1 MFSERI
7 DRLTSSLIR
16 ELLALTQKPDIIS
29 FAGGLPAREAMPPLD
44 LVDLPPDLSQY
55 GTTDGEPELRAVIAA
70 QLSALGLRCRPEQVL
85 VTTGSQQGID
95 LVSKLYIDP
104 GTPVA
109 VEAPSYLAALQSFR
123 LFGAR
128 FEELPLTPRGID
140 PEQLR
145 QVVHRHRPAFVYL
158 IPTFQN
164 PAGVCYDEATRAE
177 VATVLRETGTP
188 LLEDEPYRELVYE
201 PVDRTPLCARLG
213 EKDTWM
219 YMGTF
224 SKTGIPGLRVGYVAA
239 SENAHPYLVRL
250 KQSTDLHT
258 NRIGQWWCARF
269 ANSPGYPAHLER
281 LRAFYRE
288 RRDAMQAALTRHLG
302 ELTQW
307 TMPNGG
313 LFFWARLQSGGD
325 TRALLVRALERK
337 VAFMPGEAF
346 FASASAQH
354 GAFMRLNFS
363 HATPEQLERGM
374 AVLAEVIREQH
385 SPVSVENAVGV
396 VAI

>member
-29 FAGGLPAREAMPPLD
+29 FAGGLPARDAMPPLN
-44 LVDLPPDLSQY
+44 LGDLPPELSQY
-55 GTTDGEPELRAVIAA
+55 GTTDGEPELRAAIAG
-70 QLSALGLRCRPEQVL
+70 QLAELGLRCRPEQVL
-85 VTTGSQQGID
+85 ITTGSQQGID

-128 FEELPLTPRGID
+128 FEELPLSAEGID
-140 PEQLR
+140 PQQLR
-145 QVVHRHRPAFVYL
+145 QILLRHRPALLYL

-164 PAGVCYDEATRAE
+164 PAGVCYNEATRAA
-177 VATVLRETGTP
+177 VAEILRETGTP

-201 PVDRTPLCARLG
+201 PVDRTPLCARLR
-213 EKDTWM
+213 ESDSWM

-224 SKTGIPGLRVGYVAA
+224 SKTGIPGLRVGYIVASA
-239 SENAHPYLVRL
+239 DVHPYLVRL

-269 ANSPGYPAHLER
+269 INARDYPAHLER

-288 RRDAMQAALTRHLG
+288 RRDAMQAALGRHLG
-302 ELTQW
+302 DLAEW
-307 TMPNGG
+307 TPPNGG
-313 LFFWARLQSGGD
+313 LFFWVRLKGGGD
-325 TRALLVRALERK
+325 TRALLVKALERK

-346 FASASAQH
+346 FANPDPRH
-354 GAFMRLNFS
+354 GAYMRLNFS

-374 AVLAEVIREQH
+374 QVLAEVIREQH
-385 SPVSVENAVGV
+385 SAANSQNTAGV
-396 VAI
+396 VEI

>member
-29 FAGGLPAREAMPPLD
+29 FAGGLPAREAMPSLD
-44 LVDLPPDLSQY
+44 LTALPPELSQY
-55 GTTDGEPELRAVIAA
+55 GTTDGEPALRAAIAA
-70 QLSALGLRCRPEQVL
+70 QLEALGLRCRPEQVL

-128 FEELPLTPRGID
+128 FEELPLTARGIEPD
-140 PEQLR
+140 QLY
-145 QVVHRHRPAFVYL
+145 QAIQRHRPAFVYL

-164 PAGVCYDEATRAE
+164 PAGVCYDTATRAM
-177 VATVLRETGTP
+177 VADILRDSGTP
-188 LLEDEPYRELVYE
+188 LLEDEPYRELAYE
-201 PVDRTPLCARLG
+201 AVDRRPLCARLG
-213 EKDTWM
+213 QDDTWM
-219 YMGTF
+219 YLGTF
-224 SKTGIPGLRVGYVAA
+224 SKTGIPGLRVGYIAA
-239 SENAHPYLVRL
+239 SENVHPYLVRL

-269 ANSPGYPAHLER
+269 LQSSDYPAHLER

-288 RRDAMQAALTRHLG
+288 RRDAMQAALTQHLS
-302 ELTQW
+302 ELAEW
-307 TMPNGG
+307 TRPNGG
-313 LFFWARLQSGGD
+313 LFFWVRLKGGGD

-346 FASASAQH
+346 FASANAQH

-363 HATPEQLERGM
+363 HATPEQLERGL
-374 AVLAEVIREQH
+374 AILAEVIREQRGRTKTE
-385 SPVSVENAVGV
+385 SAAGV
-396 VAI
+396 VEI

>member
-29 FAGGLPAREAMPPLD
+29 FAGGLPAREAMPALD
-44 LVDLPPDLSQY
+44 LTDLPPDLSQY
-55 GTTDGEPELRAVIAA
+55 GTTDGEPDLRAAIAK
-70 QLSALGLRCRPEQVL
+70 QLTSLGVRCRPEQVL
-85 VTTGSQQGID
+85 TTTGSQQGID
-95 LVSKLYIDP
+95 LASKLYIDP

-128 FEELPLTPRGID
+128 FEELPLAANGID
-140 PEQLR
+140 PEHLRHIILR
-145 QVVHRHRPAFVYL
+145 QRPAFAYL

-164 PAGVCYDEATRAE
+164 PAGVCYDEATRAGI
-177 VATVLRETGTP
+177 AAVLRETGTP

-213 EKDTWM
+213 ENDTWM

-224 SKTGIPGLRVGYVAA
+224 SKTGIPGLRVGYIAA
-239 SENAHPYLVRL
+239 SENVHPYLVRL

-269 ANSPGYPAHLER
+269 LNSHDYPAHLER

-288 RRDAMQAALTRHLG
+288 RRDTMQAALTRHLG
-302 ELTQW
+302 DLADW
-307 TMPNGG
+307 TPPKGG
-313 LFFWARLQSGGD
+313 LFFWVRLKGGGD

-346 FASASAQH
+346 FANPDARY

-374 AVLAEVIREQH
+374 TVLAEVIREQRGA
-385 SPVSVENAVGV
+385 VKVESVGGV
-396 VAI
+396 VEI

>member
-29 FAGGLPAREAMPPLD
+29 FAGGLPAREAMPALD
-44 LVDLPPDLSQY
+44 LSDLPPDLSQY
-55 GTTDGEPELRAVIAA
+55 GTTDGEPELRAAIAA
-70 QLSALGLRCRPEQVL
+70 QLIGLGLRCKPEQIL
-85 VTTGSQQGID
+85 VTSGSQQGID
-95 LVSKLYIDP
+95 LASKLYIDP

-128 FEELPLTPRGID
+128 FEELPLAANGID
-140 PEQLR
+140 PDQLR
-145 QVVHRHRPAFVYL
+145 QIIQRHRPALVYL

-164 PAGVCYDEATRAE
+164 PAGACYDEATRAA
-177 VATVLRETGTP
+177 VATVLSETGTP
-188 LLEDEPYRELVYE
+188 LLEDEPYRDLVYE
-201 PVDRTPLCARLG
+201 PVDRTPLCARFS
-213 EKDTWM
+213 EKETWM

-224 SKTGIPGLRVGYVAA
+224 SKTGIPGLRVGYIAA
-239 SENAHPYLVRL
+239 SQNVHPYLVRL

-258 NRIGQWWCARF
+258 NRIGQWWCARLL
-269 ANSPGYPAHLER
+269 NSAEYPAHLER
-281 LRAFYRE
+281 LRNFYRE
-288 RRDAMQAALTRHLG
+288 RRDAMQEALTRHFG
-302 ELTQW
+302 ELAEWVT
-307 TMPNGG
+307 PHGG
-313 LFFWARLQSGGD
+313 LFFWVQLKDGGD

-346 FASASAQH
+346 FASTNAQH

-363 HATPEQLERGM
+363 HATPDQLERGM
-374 AVLAEVIREQH
+374 AVLAEVIREERGRAKAE
-385 SPVSVENAVGV
+385 SSAEV
-396 VAI
+396 ITI

>member
-44 LVDLPPDLSQY
+44 QVDLPPELSQY
-55 GTTDGEPELRAVIAA
+55 GTTDGEPELRAAIAA
-70 QLSALGLRCRPEQVL
+70 QLTKLGLRCRPEQVL

-95 LVSKLYIDP
+95 LASKLYIDP

-109 VEAPSYLAALQSFR
+109 VEAPSYLAARQSCR
-123 LFGAR
+123 RFGAR
-128 FEELPLTPRGID
+128 FEGLPWGVRGID
-140 PEQLR
+140 PEQLQ
-145 QVVHRHRPAFVYL
+145 QVIHRHRPAFVYL

-164 PAGVCYDEATRAE
+164 PAGVCYDEATRAA
-177 VATVLRETGTP
+177 VAAVLRETGTP

-213 EKDTWM
+213 EQDTWM

-224 SKTGIPGLRVGYVAA
+224 SKTGIPGLRVGYIAA
-239 SENAHPYLVRL
+239 SENVHPYLVRL

-269 ANSPGYPAHLER
+269 VNSPGYPAHLER

-288 RRDAMQAALTRHLG
+288 RRDAMQAALTGHLG
-302 ELTQW
+302 DLADW
-307 TMPNGG
+307 TPPSGG
-313 LFFWARLQSGGD
+313 LFFWVRLKSGGD
-325 TRALLVRALERK
+325 TRTLLVRALERK

-346 FASASAQH
+346 FANPDARQ

-374 AVLAEVIREQH
+374 AVLAEAIREQR
-385 SPVSVENAVGV
+385 GV
-396 VAI
+396 AQAETAAGMMEI

>member
-29 FAGGLPAREAMPPLD
+29 FAGGLPAREAMPALN
-44 LVDLPPDLSQY
+44 LVDIPPELSQY
-55 GTTDGEPELRAVIAA
+55 GTTDGEPELRAAIAERLA
-70 QLSALGLRCRPEQVL
+70 EVGLPCRADQIL
-85 VTTGSQQGID
+85 ITTGSQQGID

-128 FEELPLTPRGID
+128 FEELPLTASGID

-145 QVVHRHRPAFVYL
+145 QAIQRQRPAFVYL

-164 PAGVCYDEATRAE
+164 PAGVCYDEATRVAVAE
-177 VATVLRETGTP
+177 VLRETGVP

-201 PVDRTPLCARLG
+201 PVDRNPLCARL
-213 EKDTWM
+213 KDGQTWM

-224 SKTGIPGLRVGYVAA
+224 SKTGIPGLRIGYLAA
-239 SENAHPYLVRL
+239 SEDVHPYLVRI

-258 NRIGQWWCARF
+258 NRIGQWWCARLLH
-269 ANSPGYPAHLER
+269 SRDYPAHLER

-288 RRDAMQAALTRHLG
+288 RRDAMQEALTRHLG
-302 ELTQW
+302 DLAEW

-313 LFFWARLQSGGD
+313 LFFWVRLKDGGD
-325 TRALLVRALERK
+325 TRTLLVRALERK

-346 FASASAQH
+346 FASSSAAH

-363 HATPEQLERGM
+363 HATPEQLERGL
-374 AVLAEVIREQH
+374 AVLAEVIREQRE
-385 SPVSVENAVGV
+385 VTKVERTAGV
-396 VAI
+396 VEI

>member
-29 FAGGLPAREAMPPLD
+29 FAGGLPAREAMPPLQLTD
-44 LVDLPPDLSQY
+44 APPDLSQY
-55 GTTDGEPELRAVIAA
+55 GTTDGEPELRASIAA
-70 QLSALGLRCRPEQVL
+70 QLGELGLRCRPEQVL
-85 VTTGSQQGID
+85 ITTGSQQGID

-128 FEELPLTPRGID
+128 FEELPLTANGID
-140 PEQLR
+140 AELLR
-145 QVVHRHRPAFVYL
+145 LVIHCHRPAFVYL

-164 PAGVCYDEATRAE
+164 PAGVCYDEATRAA
-177 VATVLRETGTP
+177 VAAVLRETATP

-201 PVDRTPLCARLG
+201 PVDRQPLCARLG
-213 EKDTWM
+213 ENDTWM

-224 SKTGIPGLRVGYVAA
+224 SKTGIPGLRVGYIAA
-239 SENAHPYLVRL
+239 SENVHPYLVRL

-258 NRIGQWWCARF
+258 NRIGQWWCAQF
-269 ANSPGYPAHLER
+269 INSRDYPAHLER
-281 LRAFYRE
+281 LRSFYRA
-288 RRDAMQAALTRHLG
+288 RRDAMQTALTRRLG
-302 ELTQW
+302 ELAEWTQ
-307 TMPNGG
+307 PSGG
-313 LFFWARLQSGGD
+313 LFFWVRLKGGGD

-346 FASASAQH
+346 FANPGVAH

-363 HATPEQLERGM
+363 HATPEQLDHGL
-374 AVLAEVIREQH
+374 AILAEAIREQQG
-385 SPVSVENAVGV
+385 VAKVGNP
-396 VAI
+396 IGIMEI

>member
-29 FAGGLPAREAMPPLD
+29 FAGGLPARDAMPLLD
-44 LVDLPPDLSQY
+44 LSGLPPDLSQY
-55 GTTDGEPELRAVIAA
+55 GTTDGEPELRAAIAG
-70 QLSALGLRCRPEQVL
+70 QLAGLGLRCRPEQVL
-85 VTTGSQQGID
+85 ITTGSQQGID

-128 FEELPLTPRGID
+128 FEELPLGPAGPD
-140 PEQLR
+140 PHQLR
-145 QVVHRHRPAFVYL
+145 HIALRHRPALVYL

-164 PAGVCYDEATRAE
+164 PAGVCYDEATRAA
-177 VATVLRETGTP
+177 VAAILRETGTP

-201 PVDRTPLCARLG
+201 PVDRTPLCARMG
-213 EKDTWM
+213 EGDTWM

-224 SKTGIPGLRVGYVAA
+224 SKTGIPGLRVGYIVA
-239 SENAHPYLVRL
+239 SDNVHPYLVRL

-269 ANSPGYPAHLER
+269 VNGRDYPAHLER

-288 RRDAMQAALTRHLG
+288 RRDAMQAALDRHLSDFA
-302 ELTQW
+302 EW
-307 TMPNGG
+307 TPPHGG
-313 LFFWARLQSGGD
+313 LFFWVRLKGGGD
-325 TRALLVRALERK
+325 TRALLVKALERK

-346 FASASAQH
+346 FANPDPRH
-354 GAFMRLNFS
+354 GAYMRLNFS

-374 AVLAEVIREQH
+374 RVLAEVIREQQRTADRENTAGI
-385 SPVSVENAVGV
+385 VE
-396 VAI
+396 I

>member
-29 FAGGLPAREAMPPLD
+29 FAGGLPAREAMPPLN
-44 LVDLPPDLSQY
+44 LIDLPPDLSQY
-55 GTTDGEPELRAVIAA
+55 GTTDGEPELRTAI
-70 QLSALGLRCRPEQVL
+70 SAHLVELGLRCRPDQVL
-85 VTTGSQQGID
+85 ITTGSQQGID

-128 FEELPLTPRGID
+128 FVELPLTARGVD
-140 PEQLR
+140 PDQLL
-145 QVVHRHRPAFVYL
+145 QALQTQQPAFAYL

-164 PAGVCYDEATRAE
+164 PSGVCYADATRAA
-177 VATVLRETGTP
+177 VAAALRKTGTP

-201 PVDRTPLCARLG
+201 PVDRSPLSARLEQG
-213 EKDTWM
+213 QTWM

-224 SKTGIPGLRVGYVAA
+224 SKTGIPGLRVGYLAA
-239 SENAHPYLVRL
+239 SEDVHPYLVRL

-258 NRIGQWWCARF
+258 NRIGQWWCAQF
-269 ANSPGYPAHLER
+269 LNSRDYPAHLER
-281 LRAFYRE
+281 LRVFYRQ

-302 ELTQW
+302 DLAEW

-313 LFFWARLQSGGD
+313 LFFWVRLKHGGD

-346 FASASAQH
+346 FAGASTAY

-363 HATPEQLERGM
+363 HATPEQLDRGL
-374 AVLAEVIREQH
+374 AVLAEVIREQQAMTRKDT
-385 SPVSVENAVGV
+385 SAGV
-396 VAI
+396 MEI

>member
-1 MFSERI
+1 MFSERL

-44 LVDLPPDLSQY
+44 LADAPPDLSQY
-55 GTTDGEPELRAVIAA
+55 GTTDGEPELRAAVAA
-70 QLSALGLRCRPEQVL
+70 QLRELGLRCRPEQVL
-85 VTTGSQQGID
+85 ITTGSQQGID
-95 LVSKLYIDP
+95 LVSKLFVDP

-128 FEELPLTPRGID
+128 FEELPLTANGIS

-145 QVVHRHRPAFVYL
+145 LTVQRHRPAFVYL

-164 PAGVCYDEATRAE
+164 PAGVCYDEATRAA
-177 VATVLRETGTP
+177 VATVLHETGTP
-188 LLEDEPYRELVYE
+188 LLEDEPYRELAYE
-201 PVDRTPLCARLG
+201 PTDRRPLCARLS
-213 EKDTWM
+213 ESDVWM

-224 SKTGIPGLRVGYVAA
+224 SKTGIPGLRIGYIAA
-239 SENAHPYLVRL
+239 SENVHPYLVRL
-250 KQSTDLHT
+250 KQSTDLHS

-269 ANSPGYPAHLER
+269 VKSADYGAHLER

-288 RRDAMQAALTRHLG
+288 RRDAMQAALLRHLG
-302 ELTQW
+302 DLAEW
-307 TMPNGG
+307 TVPNGG
-313 LFFWARLQSGGD
+313 LFFWVRLKGGGD
-325 TRALLVRALERK
+325 TRALLMRALERK

-346 FASASAQH
+346 FANPDAQH

-363 HATPEQLERGM
+363 HATPEQLDRGL
-374 AVLAEVIREQH
+374 AVLAEVIREQRGVTKTD
-385 SPVSVENAVGV
+385 SAAAMVEM
-396 VAI
+396 

>member
-29 FAGGLPAREAMPPLD
+29 FAGGLPARDAMPPLN
-44 LVDLPPDLSQY
+44 LGDLPPELSQY
-55 GTTDGEPELRAVIAA
+55 GTTDGEPELRAAIAG
-70 QLSALGLRCRPEQVL
+70 QLAELGLRCRPEQVL
-85 VTTGSQQGID
+85 ITTGSQQGID

-128 FEELPLTPRGID
+128 FEELPLSADGID
-140 PEQLR
+140 PQQLR
-145 QVVHRHRPAFVYL
+145 QILLRHRPALLYL

-164 PAGVCYDEATRAE
+164 PAGVCYNEATRAA
-177 VATVLRETGTP
+177 VAEILRETGTP

-201 PVDRTPLCARLG
+201 PVDRTPLCARLR
-213 EKDTWM
+213 ESDSWM

-224 SKTGIPGLRVGYVAA
+224 SKTGIPGLRVGYIVASA
-239 SENAHPYLVRL
+239 DVHPYLVRL

-269 ANSPGYPAHLER
+269 INARDYPAHLER

-288 RRDAMQAALTRHLG
+288 RRDAMQAALGRHLG
-302 ELTQW
+302 DLAEW
-307 TMPNGG
+307 TPPNGG
-313 LFFWARLQSGGD
+313 LFFWVRLKGGGD
-325 TRALLVRALERK
+325 TRALLVKALERK

-346 FASASAQH
+346 FANPDPRH
-354 GAFMRLNFS
+354 GAYMRLNFS

-374 AVLAEVIREQH
+374 QVLAEVIREQH
-385 SPVSVENAVGV
+385 SAANSQNTAGV
-396 VAI
+396 VEI

>member
-1 MFSERI
+1 MFSERV

-44 LVDLPPDLSQY
+44 LSDLPSGLSQY
-55 GTTDGEPELRAVIAA
+55 GTTDGEPELRAAIAG
-70 QLSALGLRCRPEQVL
+70 QLADLGLRCRPEQIL
-85 VTTGSQQGID
+85 ITTGSQQGID

-128 FEELPLTPRGID
+128 FEELPLTASGID

-145 QVVHRHRPAFVYL
+145 QAIQRQRPAFVYL

-164 PAGVCYDEATRAE
+164 PAGVCYDEATRAA
-177 VATVLRETGTP
+177 VAAVLRETGTP

-201 PVDRTPLCARLG
+201 PVDRGPLCARLEDG
-213 EKDTWM
+213 QTWM

-239 SENAHPYLVRL
+239 SEDVHAYLVRL

-269 ANSPGYPAHLER
+269 LNSSDYPAHLER
-281 LRAFYRE
+281 LRTFYRE
-288 RRDAMQAALTRHLG
+288 RRDAMQAVLTRHLG
-302 ELTQW
+302 DLAEW
-307 TMPNGG
+307 TLPNGG
-313 LFFWARLQSGGD
+313 LFFWVRLKAGGD

-346 FASASAQH
+346 FASPGAAH

-363 HATPEQLERGM
+363 HATPEQLERGLT
-374 AVLAEVIREQH
+374 VLAEVIREQRGMAKTEATAGM
-385 SPVSVENAVGV
+385 VE
-396 VAI
+396 I

>member
-1 MFSERI
+1 MFSERV

-44 LVDLPPDLSQY
+44 LSDPPPDLSQY
-55 GTTDGEPELRAVIAA
+55 GTTDGEPELRAAIAR
-70 QLSALGLRCRPEQVL
+70 QLVDLGLRCRPEQIL
-85 VTTGSQQGID
+85 ITTGSQQGID

-104 GTPVA
+104 GTSVA

-128 FEELPLTPRGID
+128 FEELALTASGID

-145 QVVHRHRPAFVYL
+145 QAIQRQRPAFVYL

-164 PAGVCYDEATRAE
+164 PAGVCYDEATRAA
-177 VATVLRETGTP
+177 VAAVLRETGTP

-201 PVDRTPLCARLG
+201 PVDRGPLCARLDEG
-213 EKDTWM
+213 NTWM

-224 SKTGIPGLRVGYVAA
+224 SKTGIPGLRVGYLAA
-239 SENAHPYLVRL
+239 SGDVHPYLVRL

-269 ANSPGYPAHLER
+269 LNSRDYPAHLER
-281 LRAFYRE
+281 LRTFYRE

-302 ELTQW
+302 DLAEW
-307 TMPNGG
+307 TIPNGG
-313 LFFWARLQSGGD
+313 LFFWVRLKAGGD

-346 FASASAQH
+346 FTSPSAAH

-363 HATPEQLERGM
+363 HATPEELDRGL
-374 AVLAEVIREQH
+374 AVLAEVIREQRGTAKT
-385 SPVSVENAVGV
+385 EAAAGV
-396 VAI
+396 VEI

>member
-29 FAGGLPAREAMPPLD
+29 FAGGLPARDAMPL
-44 LVDLPPDLSQY
+44 LNLGDLPPELSQY
-55 GTTDGEPELRAVIAA
+55 GTTDGEPELRAAIAG
-70 QLSALGLRCRPEQVL
+70 QLAGLGLRCRPEQVL
-85 VTTGSQQGID
+85 ITTGSQQGID

-128 FEELPLTPRGID
+128 FEELPLAADGID
-140 PEQLR
+140 PQQLR
-145 QVVHRHRPAFVYL
+145 QILLRHRPALLYL

-164 PAGVCYDEATRAE
+164 PAGVCYSEATRAA
-177 VATVLRETGTP
+177 VAEILRETGTP

-201 PVDRTPLCARLG
+201 PVDRTPLCARLR
-213 EKDTWM
+213 ESDRWM

-224 SKTGIPGLRVGYVAA
+224 SKTGIPGLRVGYIVASA
-239 SENAHPYLVRL
+239 DVHPYLVRL

-269 ANSPGYPAHLER
+269 INARDYPAHLER

-288 RRDAMQAALTRHLG
+288 RRDAMQAALDRHLG
-302 ELTQW
+302 DLAEW
-307 TMPNGG
+307 TPPNGG
-313 LFFWARLQSGGD
+313 LFFWVRLKGGGD
-325 TRALLVRALERK
+325 TRALLVKALERK

-346 FASASAQH
+346 FANPDPRH
-354 GAFMRLNFS
+354 GAYMRLNFS

-374 AVLAEVIREQH
+374 QVLAEVIREQH
-385 SPVSVENAVGV
+385 SAANSQNTAGV
-396 VAI
+396 VEI

>member
-29 FAGGLPAREAMPPLD
+29 FAGGLPARDAMPL
-44 LVDLPPDLSQY
+44 LNLGDLPPELSQY
-55 GTTDGEPELRAVIAA
+55 GTTDGEPELRAAIAG
-70 QLSALGLRCRPEQVL
+70 QLAGLGLRCRPEQVL
-85 VTTGSQQGID
+85 ITTGSQQGID

-128 FEELPLTPRGID
+128 FEELPLAADGID
-140 PEQLR
+140 PQQLR
-145 QVVHRHRPAFVYL
+145 QILLRHRPALLYL

-164 PAGVCYDEATRAE
+164 PAGVCYNEATRAA
-177 VATVLRETGTP
+177 VAEILRETGTP

-201 PVDRTPLCARLG
+201 PVDRTPLCARLR
-213 EKDTWM
+213 ESDSWM

-224 SKTGIPGLRVGYVAA
+224 SKTGIPGLRVGYIVASA
-239 SENAHPYLVRL
+239 DVHPYLVRL

-269 ANSPGYPAHLER
+269 INARDYPAHLER

-288 RRDAMQAALTRHLG
+288 RRDAMQAALGRHLG
-302 ELTQW
+302 DLAEW
-307 TMPNGG
+307 TPPNGG
-313 LFFWARLQSGGD
+313 LFFWVRLKGGGD
-325 TRALLVRALERK
+325 TRALLVKALERK

-346 FASASAQH
+346 FANPDPRH
-354 GAFMRLNFS
+354 GAYMRLNFS

-374 AVLAEVIREQH
+374 QVLAEVIREQH
-385 SPVSVENAVGV
+385 SAANSQNTAGV
-396 VAI
+396 VEI

>member
-29 FAGGLPAREAMPPLD
+29 FAGGLPAREAMPTLD
-44 LVDLPPDLSQY
+44 LSDLPPDLSQY
-55 GTTDGEPELRAVIAA
+55 GTTDGEPALRDAIAA
-70 QLSALGLRCRPEQVL
+70 QLTGLGLRCRPEQVL
-85 VTTGSQQGID
+85 VTSGSQQGID
-95 LVSKLYIDP
+95 LASKLYIDP

-128 FEELPLTPRGID
+128 FEELALTATGIN

-145 QVVHRHRPAFVYL
+145 NIIERQRPAFIYL

-164 PAGVCYDEATRAE
+164 PAGVCYDEATRAT
-177 VATVLRETGTP
+177 VAQLLRETGTP

-201 PVDRTPLCARLG
+201 PVERTPLCAHFD

-224 SKTGIPGLRVGYVAA
+224 SKTGIPGLRVGYIAA
-239 SENAHPYLVRL
+239 SDNVHPYLVRL
-250 KQSTDLHT
+250 KQSTDLHS
-258 NRIGQWWCARF
+258 NRIGQWWCARLL
-269 ANSPGYPAHLER
+269 NSTEYPAHLER

-288 RRDAMQAALTRHLG
+288 RRDAMQSALTRHLG
-302 ELTQW
+302 DLAEW

-313 LFFWARLQSGGD
+313 LFFWVRLKNGGD
-325 TRALLVRALERK
+325 TRALLVRALKRK

-346 FASASAQH
+346 FASRDVRH

-363 HATPEQLERGM
+363 HATPEQLERGLS
-374 AVLAEVIREQH
+374 VLGEVIREEQ
-385 SPVSVENAVGV
+385 SSTKVENTAGLVT
-396 VAI
+396 I

>member
-1 MFSERI
+1 MFSERV

-29 FAGGLPAREAMPPLD
+29 FAGGLPAREAMPPLN
-44 LVDLPPDLSQY
+44 LAAAPPDLSQY
-55 GTTDGEPELRAVIAA
+55 GATDGEPGLRAAIAA
-70 QLSALGLRCRPEQVL
+70 QLRELGLRCRPEQVL

-128 FEELPLTPRGID
+128 FEELPLTAHGID

-145 QVVHRHRPAFVYL
+145 LMIHRHRPAFVYL

-164 PAGVCYDEATRAE
+164 PAGVCYDEASRAA
-177 VATVLRETGTP
+177 VAAALRETGTP
-188 LLEDEPYRELVYE
+188 LLEDEPYRELAYE
-201 PVDRTPLCARLG
+201 PVDRGPLCARLG
-213 EKDTWM
+213 EGDTWM

-224 SKTGIPGLRVGYVAA
+224 SKTGIPGLRIGYVAA
-239 SENAHPYLVRL
+239 SENVHPYLVRL

-269 ANSPGYPAHLER
+269 VNSPDYSAHLER
-281 LRAFYRE
+281 LRVFYRE
-288 RRDAMQAALTRHLG
+288 RRDAMQAALTRHLS
-302 ELTQW
+302 ELAEW

-313 LFFWARLQSGGD
+313 LFFWVRLKGGGD
-325 TRALLVRALERK
+325 TRSLLARALERK

-346 FASASAQH
+346 FANPGAQH

-363 HATPEQLERGM
+363 HATPEQLDRGL
-374 AVLAEVIREQH
+374 AVLAEVIREQQGILKM
-385 SPVSVENAVGV
+385 ETGAGV
-396 VAI
+396 VEI

>member
-29 FAGGLPAREAMPPLD
+29 FAGGLPARDAMPL
-44 LVDLPPDLSQY
+44 LNLGDLPPELSQY
-55 GTTDGEPELRAVIAA
+55 GTTDGEPELRAAIAG
-70 QLSALGLRCRPEQVL
+70 QLAGLGLRCRPEQVL
-85 VTTGSQQGID
+85 ITTGSQQGID

-128 FEELPLTPRGID
+128 FEELPLSADGID
-140 PEQLR
+140 PQQLR
-145 QVVHRHRPAFVYL
+145 QILLRHRPALLYL

-164 PAGVCYDEATRAE
+164 PAGVCYNEATRAA
-177 VATVLRETGTP
+177 VAEILRETGTP

-201 PVDRTPLCARLG
+201 PVDRTPLCARLR
-213 EKDTWM
+213 ESDSWM

-224 SKTGIPGLRVGYVAA
+224 SKTGIPGLRVGYIVASA
-239 SENAHPYLVRL
+239 DVHPYLVRL

-269 ANSPGYPAHLER
+269 INARDYPAHLER

-288 RRDAMQAALTRHLG
+288 RRDAMQAALGRHLG
-302 ELTQW
+302 DLAEW
-307 TMPNGG
+307 TPPNGG
-313 LFFWARLQSGGD
+313 LFFWVRLKGGGD
-325 TRALLVRALERK
+325 TRALLVKALERK

-346 FASASAQH
+346 FANPDPRH
-354 GAFMRLNFS
+354 GAYMRLNFS

-374 AVLAEVIREQH
+374 QVLAEVIREQH
-385 SPVSVENAVGV
+385 SAANSQNTAGV
-396 VAI
+396 VEI

>member
-29 FAGGLPAREAMPPLD
+29 FAGGLPARAAMPPLD

-55 GTTDGEPELRAVIAA
+55 GTTDGEPELRAAIAA
-70 QLSALGLRCRPEQVL
+70 QLADLGLRCRPEQVL

-128 FEELPLTPRGID
+128 FEELPLVASGID

-145 QVVHRHRPAFVYL
+145 QVVHRQRPAFVYL

-164 PAGVCYDEATRAE
+164 PAGVCYDERTRAE
-177 VATVLRETGTP
+177 VAAVLRETGTP

-239 SENAHPYLVRL
+239 SENVHPYLMRL

-258 NRIGQWWCARF
+258 NRIGQWWCTRF
-269 ANSPGYPAHLER
+269 VNSRDYPAHLER

-288 RRDAMQAALTRHLG
+288 RRDAMQAALIHHLG
-302 ELTQW
+302 DLAEW

-313 LFFWARLQSGGD
+313 LFFWARLQNGGD

-346 FASASAQH
+346 FANPDARH

-374 AVLAEVIREQH
+374 TVLAEVIRERRGVDKAE
-385 SPVSVENAVGV
+385 PAAGV
-396 VAI
+396 VEM

>member
-1 MFSERI
+1 MFSERV

-44 LVDLPPDLSQY
+44 LAALPPDLSQY
-55 GTTDGEPELRAVIAA
+55 GTTDGEPELRAAIAA
-70 QLSALGLRCRPEQVL
+70 QLHGLGLRCRAEQVL
-85 VTTGSQQGID
+85 ITSGSQQGID

-128 FEELPLTPRGID
+128 FEELPLTARGID
-140 PEQLR
+140 PDQLR
-145 QVVHRHRPAFVYL
+145 QVIQRQRPAFVYL

-164 PAGVCYDEATRAE
+164 PAGVCYDAATRAA
-177 VATVLRETGTP
+177 VASVLRDTGTP

-201 PVDRTPLCARLG
+201 AVDRGPLCAQLEDG
-213 EKDTWM
+213 NSWM

-224 SKTGIPGLRVGYVAA
+224 SKTGIPGLRIGYIAA
-239 SENAHPYLVRL
+239 SEDVQPYLVRL
-250 KQSTDLHT
+250 KQSTDLHS

-269 ANSPGYPAHLER
+269 LTCADYPAHLQR

-288 RRDAMQAALTRHLG
+288 RRDAMQSALTRHLG
-302 ELTQW
+302 ELADW
-307 TMPNGG
+307 TLPHGG
-313 LFFWARLQSGGD
+313 LFFWVRLKGGGD

-346 FASASAQH
+346 FANAGAGH

-363 HATPEQLERGM
+363 HATPEQLERGL
-374 AVLAEVIREQH
+374 AVLAEVIREQQEQ
-385 SPVSVENAVGV
+385 PRQENVAGV

>member
-29 FAGGLPAREAMPPLD
+29 FAGGLPARDAMPL
-44 LVDLPPDLSQY
+44 LNLGDLPPELSQY
-55 GTTDGEPELRAVIAA
+55 GTTDGEPELRAAIAG
-70 QLSALGLRCRPEQVL
+70 QLAGLGLRCRPEQVL
-85 VTTGSQQGID
+85 ITTGSQQGID

-128 FEELPLTPRGID
+128 FEELPLSADGID
-140 PEQLR
+140 PQQLR
-145 QVVHRHRPAFVYL
+145 QILLRPRPALLYL

-164 PAGVCYDEATRAE
+164 PAGVCYNEATRAA
-177 VATVLRETGTP
+177 VAEILRETGTP

-201 PVDRTPLCARLG
+201 PVDRTPLCARLR
-213 EKDTWM
+213 ESDSWM

-224 SKTGIPGLRVGYVAA
+224 SKTGIPGLRVGYIVASA
-239 SENAHPYLVRL
+239 DVHPYLVRL

-269 ANSPGYPAHLER
+269 INARDYPAHLER

-288 RRDAMQAALTRHLG
+288 RRDAMQAALGRHLG
-302 ELTQW
+302 DLAEW
-307 TMPNGG
+307 TPPNGG
-313 LFFWARLQSGGD
+313 LFFWVRLKGGGD
-325 TRALLVRALERK
+325 TRALLVKALERK

-346 FASASAQH
+346 FANPDPRH
-354 GAFMRLNFS
+354 GAYMRLNFS

-374 AVLAEVIREQH
+374 QVLAEVIREQH
-385 SPVSVENAVGV
+385 SAANSQNTA
-396 VAI
+396 

>member
-29 FAGGLPAREAMPPLD
+29 FAGGLPARDAMPL
-44 LVDLPPDLSQY
+44 LNLGDLPPELSQY
-55 GTTDGEPELRAVIAA
+55 GTTDGEPELRAAIAG
-70 QLSALGLRCRPEQVL
+70 QLAGLGLRCRPEQVL
-85 VTTGSQQGID
+85 ITTGSQQGID

-128 FEELPLTPRGID
+128 FEELPLSADGID
-140 PEQLR
+140 PQQLR
-145 QVVHRHRPAFVYL
+145 QILLRHRPALLYL

-164 PAGVCYDEATRAE
+164 PAGVCYNEATRAA
-177 VATVLRETGTP
+177 VAEILRETGTP

-201 PVDRTPLCARLG
+201 PVDRTPLCARLR
-213 EKDTWM
+213 ESDSWM

-224 SKTGIPGLRVGYVAA
+224 SKTGIPGLRVGYIVASA
-239 SENAHPYLVRL
+239 DMHPYLVRL

-269 ANSPGYPAHLER
+269 INARDYPAHLER

-288 RRDAMQAALTRHLG
+288 RRDAMQAALGRHLG
-302 ELTQW
+302 DLAEW
-307 TMPNGG
+307 TPPNGG
-313 LFFWARLQSGGD
+313 LFFWVRLKGGGD
-325 TRALLVRALERK
+325 TRALLVKALERK

-346 FASASAQH
+346 FANPDPRH
-354 GAFMRLNFS
+354 GAYMRLNFS

-374 AVLAEVIREQH
+374 QVLAEVIREQH
-385 SPVSVENAVGV
+385 SAANSQNTAGV
-396 VAI
+396 VEI

>member
-29 FAGGLPAREAMPPLD
+29 FAGGLPAREAMPPLQLTD
-44 LVDLPPDLSQY
+44 APPDLSQY
-55 GTTDGEPELRAVIAA
+55 GTTDGEPELRASIAA
-70 QLSALGLRCRPEQVL
+70 QLGELGLRCRPEQVL
-85 VTTGSQQGID
+85 ITTGSQQGID

-128 FEELPLTPRGID
+128 FEELPLTANGID
-140 PEQLR
+140 AELLR
-145 QVVHRHRPAFVYL
+145 LVIHCHRPAFVYL

-164 PAGVCYDEATRAE
+164 PAGVCYDEATRAA
-177 VATVLRETGTP
+177 VATVLRETATP

-201 PVDRTPLCARLG
+201 PVDRQPLCARLG
-213 EKDTWM
+213 ENDTWM

-224 SKTGIPGLRVGYVAA
+224 SKTGIPGLRVGYIAA
-239 SENAHPYLVRL
+239 SENVHPYLVRL

-258 NRIGQWWCARF
+258 NRIGQWWCAQF
-269 ANSPGYPAHLER
+269 INSRDYPAHLER
-281 LRAFYRE
+281 LRSFYRA
-288 RRDAMQAALTRHLG
+288 RRDAMQTALTRRLG
-302 ELTQW
+302 ELAEWTQ
-307 TMPNGG
+307 PSGG
-313 LFFWARLQSGGD
+313 LFFWVRLKGGGD

-346 FASASAQH
+346 FANPGVAH

-363 HATPEQLERGM
+363 HATPEQLDHGL
-374 AVLAEVIREQH
+374 AILAEAIREQQG
-385 SPVSVENAVGV
+385 AAKVGNP
-396 VAI
+396 AGIIEI

>member
-1 MFSERI
+1 MLSERI

-44 LVDLPPDLSQY
+44 LGDLPPDLSQY
-55 GTTDGEPELRAVIAA
+55 GTTDGEPELRTAIAA
-70 QLSALGLRCRPEQVL
+70 QLADLGLGCRPEQVL

-128 FEELPLTPRGID
+128 FEELPLAPNGID

-164 PAGVCYDEATRAE
+164 PAGVCYDEATRAA
-177 VATVLRETGTP
+177 VAAVLRETGTP

-224 SKTGIPGLRVGYVAA
+224 SKTGIPGLRIGYVAA
-239 SENAHPYLVRL
+239 SENVHPYLVRL

-269 ANSPGYPAHLER
+269 VNSRDYPAHLER
-281 LRAFYRE
+281 LRTFYRE

-302 ELTQW
+302 ELAEW
-307 TMPNGG
+307 TLPNGG
-313 LFFWARLQSGGD
+313 LFFWVRLKSGGN
-325 TRALLVRALERK
+325 TRALLMRALERK

-346 FASASAQH
+346 FANPDARQ

-374 AVLAEVIREQH
+374 AVLADVIREQQGT
-385 SPVSVENAVGV
+385 VSVETATGMVE
-396 VAI
+396 I

>member
-29 FAGGLPAREAMPPLD
+29 FAGGLPAREAMPPLQLTD
-44 LVDLPPDLSQY
+44 APPDLSQY
-55 GTTDGEPELRAVIAA
+55 GTTDGEPELRASIAA
-70 QLSALGLRCRPEQVL
+70 QLGELGLRCRPEQVL
-85 VTTGSQQGID
+85 ITTGSQQGID

-128 FEELPLTPRGID
+128 FEELPLTANGID
-140 PEQLR
+140 AELLR
-145 QVVHRHRPAFVYL
+145 LVIHCHRPAFVYL

-164 PAGVCYDEATRAE
+164 PAGVCYDEATRAA
-177 VATVLRETGTP
+177 VAAVLRETATP

-201 PVDRTPLCARLG
+201 PVDRQPLCARLG
-213 EKDTWM
+213 ENDTWM

-224 SKTGIPGLRVGYVAA
+224 SKTGIPGLRVGYIAA
-239 SENAHPYLVRL
+239 SENVHPYLVRL

-258 NRIGQWWCARF
+258 NRIGQWWCAQF
-269 ANSPGYPAHLER
+269 INSRDYPAHLER
-281 LRAFYRE
+281 LRSFYRA
-288 RRDAMQAALTRHLG
+288 RRDAMQTALTRRLG
-302 ELTQW
+302 ELAEWTQ
-307 TMPNGG
+307 PSGG
-313 LFFWARLQSGGD
+313 LFFWVRLKGGGD

-346 FASASAQH
+346 FANPGVAHA
-354 GAFMRLNFS
+354 AFMRLNFS
-363 HATPEQLERGM
+363 HATPEQLDHGL
-374 AVLAEVIREQH
+374 AILAEAIREQQGAAKFGN
-385 SPVSVENAVGV
+385 PAGIIE
-396 VAI
+396 I

>member
-29 FAGGLPAREAMPPLD
+29 FAGGLPARDAMPL
-44 LVDLPPDLSQY
+44 LNLGDLPPELSQY
-55 GTTDGEPELRAVIAA
+55 GTTDGEPELRAAIAG
-70 QLSALGLRCRPEQVL
+70 QLAGLGLRCRPEQVL
-85 VTTGSQQGID
+85 ITTGSQQGID

-128 FEELPLTPRGID
+128 FEELPLAADGID
-140 PEQLR
+140 PQQLR
-145 QVVHRHRPAFVYL
+145 QILLRHRPALLYL

-164 PAGVCYDEATRAE
+164 PAGVCYNEATRAA
-177 VATVLRETGTP
+177 VAEILRETGTP

-201 PVDRTPLCARLG
+201 PVDRTPLCARLR
-213 EKDTWM
+213 ESDRWM

-224 SKTGIPGLRVGYVAA
+224 SKTGIPGLRVGYIVASA
-239 SENAHPYLVRL
+239 DMHPYLVRL

-269 ANSPGYPAHLER
+269 INARDYPAHLER

-288 RRDAMQAALTRHLG
+288 RRDAMQAALGRHLG
-302 ELTQW
+302 DLAEW
-307 TMPNGG
+307 TPPNGG
-313 LFFWARLQSGGD
+313 LFFWVRLKGGGD
-325 TRALLVRALERK
+325 TRALLVKALERK

-346 FASASAQH
+346 FANPDPRH
-354 GAFMRLNFS
+354 GAYMRLNFS

-374 AVLAEVIREQH
+374 QVLAEVIREQH
-385 SPVSVENAVGV
+385 SAANSQNTAGV
-396 VAI
+396 VEI

>member
-29 FAGGLPAREAMPPLD
+29 FAGGLPAREAMPPLNLAD
-44 LVDLPPDLSQY
+44 ASPDLSQY
-55 GTTDGEPELRAVIAA
+55 GTTDGEPELRAAIAA
-70 QLSALGLRCRPEQVL
+70 HLCELGLRCRSEQVL

-128 FEELPLTPRGID
+128 FEDLPLTVNGID

-145 QVVHRHRPAFVYL
+145 LIIHRHRPAFVYL

-164 PAGVCYDEATRAE
+164 PAGVCYDEATRAA
-177 VATVLRETGTP
+177 VAAVLHETGTP

-201 PVDRTPLCARLG
+201 PVDRGPLCARLG
-213 EKDTWM
+213 DGDTWM

-224 SKTGIPGLRVGYVAA
+224 SKTGIPGLRIGYIAA
-239 SENAHPYLVRL
+239 SENVHSYLVRL

-269 ANSPGYPAHLER
+269 LNSPDYATHLER

-288 RRDAMQAALTRHLG
+288 RRDAMQAALIRHLDDLA
-302 ELTQW
+302 EW
-307 TMPNGG
+307 TPPNGG
-313 LFFWARLQSGGD
+313 LFFWVRLKGGGD

-346 FASASAQH
+346 FTNPDAQH

-363 HATPEQLERGM
+363 HATPEQLDRGL
-374 AVLAEVIREQH
+374 AVLAGVIREQCG
-385 SPVSVENAVGV
+385 VTKTENAVGIV
-396 VAI
+396 EI

>member
-1 MFSERI
+1 MFSERV

-29 FAGGLPAREAMPPLD
+29 FAGGLPAREAMPPLH
-44 LVDLPPDLSQY
+44 LIDLPPELSQY
-55 GTTDGEPELRAVIAA
+55 GTTDGEPELRAAIAG
-70 QLSALGLRCRPEQVL
+70 QLADLGLRCRPEQVL
-85 VTTGSQQGID
+85 ITSGSQQGID

-128 FEELPLTPRGID
+128 FEELPLTASGID

-145 QVVHRHRPAFVYL
+145 QAIQRQRPAFVYL

-164 PAGVCYDEATRAE
+164 PAGVCYDETTRAA
-177 VATVLRETGTP
+177 VAAVLRETGTP

-201 PVDRTPLCARLG
+201 PVDRGPLCARLEDG
-213 EKDTWM
+213 QTWM

-224 SKTGIPGLRVGYVAA
+224 SKTGIPGLRVGYLAA
-239 SENAHPYLVRL
+239 SEDVHAYLVRL

-269 ANSPGYPAHLER
+269 LSSCGYPAHLER
-281 LRAFYRE
+281 LRTFYRE

-302 ELTQW
+302 DLAEW
-307 TMPNGG
+307 TIPNGG
-313 LFFWARLQSGGD
+313 LFFWVRMRAGGD

-346 FASASAQH
+346 FASPGAAH

-363 HATPEQLERGM
+363 HATPEQLERGL
-374 AVLAEVIREQH
+374 AVLAEVIREQRGMAKTEAAAGM
-385 SPVSVENAVGV
+385 VE
-396 VAI
+396 I

>member
-29 FAGGLPAREAMPPLD
+29 FAGGLPARDAMPL
-44 LVDLPPDLSQY
+44 LNLGDLPPELSQY
-55 GTTDGEPELRAVIAA
+55 GTTDGEPELRAAIAG
-70 QLSALGLRCRPEQVL
+70 QLAGLGLRCRPEQVL
-85 VTTGSQQGID
+85 ITTGSQQGID

-128 FEELPLTPRGID
+128 FEELPLAADGID
-140 PEQLR
+140 PQQLR
-145 QVVHRHRPAFVYL
+145 QILLRHRPALLYL

-164 PAGVCYDEATRAE
+164 PAGVCYNEATRAA
-177 VATVLRETGTP
+177 VAEILRETGTP

-201 PVDRTPLCARLG
+201 PVDRTPLCARLR
-213 EKDTWM
+213 ESDRWM

-224 SKTGIPGLRVGYVAA
+224 SKTGIPGLRVGYIVASA
-239 SENAHPYLVRL
+239 DVHPYLVRL

-269 ANSPGYPAHLER
+269 INARDYPAHLER

-288 RRDAMQAALTRHLG
+288 RRDAMQAALGRHLG
-302 ELTQW
+302 DLAEW
-307 TMPNGG
+307 TPPNGG
-313 LFFWARLQSGGD
+313 LFFWVRLKGGGD
-325 TRALLVRALERK
+325 TRALLVKALERK

-346 FASASAQH
+346 FANPDPRH
-354 GAFMRLNFS
+354 GAYMRLNFS

-374 AVLAEVIREQH
+374 QVLAEVIREQH
-385 SPVSVENAVGV
+385 SAANSQNTAGV
-396 VAI
+396 VEI